1 MSSLVSKL
9 REEGVVDKLKKKWW
23 DRRSECTDSTVKV
36 SSTPMSISLDHMAG
50 VFIVLAGGIVV
61 SIMCLMVERRCK
73 NLRREVNKSTSMA
86 SVKEQMD
93 LPAVTTQVYRRPF
106 SDHGLE
112 NKTFNNID
120 NRRNMDVKDGAR
132 PRDSLS
138 VPRMQSRLPNVYAGA
153 PESNL

>member
-1 MSSLVSKL
+1 
-9 REEGVVDKLKKKWW
+9 
-23 DRRSECTDSTVKV
+23 
-36 SSTPMSISLDHMAG
+36 
-50 VFIVLAGGIVV
+50 
-61 SIMCLMVERRCK
+61 
-73 NLRREVNKSTSMA
+73 MA